1 MRPTQF
7 ILNASKKKPGVG
19 VPVELTPLFFAMGV
33 AIASGCWFTY
43 KKFAYDTS
51 LRVGR
56 TNPDRSG
63 LKEVLE
69 SAEKSES
76 SEK

>member
-1 MRPTQF
+1 MRPTR
-7 ILNASKKKPGVG
+7 ILLSAAQKQKPGLG
-19 VPVELTPLFFAMGV
+19 IPVELTPLFLAMGV
-33 AIASGCWFTY
+33 AISSACWFTY
-43 KKFAYDTS
+43 KKFRFDTS

-69 SAEKSES
+69 ETKN
-76 SEK
+76 